1 MRIIFTEDLQSFLVA
16 SNKKSLS
23 MAADALHITQPT
35 LSYRIKK
42 LEKDLGFK
50 LIERNWEGIRLSD
63 EGQYFLPYAIRILQ
77 DLKNAQNVI
86 GLNSGDNKA
95 NYEVVHKND
104 EIFRIG
110 INSLLSPVFTESFIT
125 ELSNNHPDLEFEII
139 TRPTNILKNLIDY
152 KGIDLAVYYGNETQ
166 METDSFLIR
175 REELVLI
182 CHEDDFHDIQKSLN
196 DLQSFNKPF
205 LFYDNPIL
213 SNNIELLD
221 IILMTLNVRAF
232 KALDNLIVMAS
243 YIGTKKG
250 YTITPASSVSQIFSL
265 SSAPLKII
273 SFGDMFPHVEI
284 HMSHQKDSKY
294 KPSIASLIN
303 LFK

>member
-1 MRIIFTEDLQSFLVA
+1 MIIFNEELQSFLTV

-23 MAADALHITQPT
+23 MAADALYITQPT

-50 LIERNWEGIRLSD
+50 LIKRNWEGIKLTD
-63 EGQYFLPYAIRILQ
+63 EGQYFLPYAIKILQ

-86 GLNSGDNKA
+86 SLNSDDNKA
-95 NYEVVHKND
+95 KYEVVNKNK

-110 INSLLSPVFTESFIT
+110 INSLLSSIFTESFIT

-152 KGIDLAVYYGNETQ
+152 KGIDLAVYYGNESYIQTH
-166 METDSFLIR
+166 SFLISK
-175 REELVLI
+175 EEVVLI
-182 CHEDDFHDIQKSLN
+182 CHEDDFHEIQKNLDN
-196 DLQSFNKPF
+196 LQSYSKPF
-205 LFYDNPIL
+205 LFYDNPVL

-221 IILMTLNVRAF
+221 IILITLNVRAF
-232 KALDNLIVMAS
+232 RALDNWIVMAS
-243 YIGTKKG
+243 YIAAKKG
-250 YTITPASSVSQIFSL
+250 YTIMAHSSAFQIINL
-265 SSAPLKII
+265 SSAPLKTIPL
-273 SFGDMFPHVEI
+273 GDMFPHVEM
-284 HMSHQKDSKY
+284 HMSHPKDSEFKD
-294 KPSIASLIN
+294 PINSIIN